1 MIEKMIPT
9 YVDTSVFGGMF
20 DDEFAEASRQFF
32 DQVRVGVYQLIISTV
47 VRDELESAP
56 PPVKAFFEQTRRHAK
71 IVDVVGEAIRLQRA
85 YLEAGIVGSRWE
97 ADALHVAVAT
107 VCGCRLIVSWNFKHM
122 VNFQKI
128 LLYNGINLDKGYD
141 NIAIHSPREVIVDED
156 ENI

>member
-1 MIEKMIPT
+1 M
-9 YVDTSVFGGMF
+9 
-20 DDEFAEASRQFF
+20 
-32 DQVRVGVYQLIISTV
+32 
-47 VRDELESAP
+47 
-56 PPVKAFFEQTRRHAK
+56 
-71 IVDVVGEAIRLQRA
+71 
-85 YLEAGIVGSRWE
+85 GSRWE